1 MAKKLQTKVVEVLLS
16 LIDEP
21 KTMSRMEIDP
31 DYISEL
37 AQSISETGLLQPVL
51 LRPTGDRF
59 EIVAGHCRFLAH
71 RRLDLDSIKAIVKDM
86 TDQEA
91 AVVRATENL
100 SRSDLTPMEEA
111 KNYQELI
118 DVYSMT
124 LEQVGNK
131 FGKTAGTIKRRMD
144 LLKMPPA
151 LQKAVH
157 KGLISMSAAEELWP
171 ISNETD
177 LDYYL
182 LFAVENGCTKEVARQ
197 WCKQWKDSQRHQSEP
212 GVETGGAS
220 SPYEPRPYYLPCDI
234 CNGPEEMEKMVR
246 MTVCPICYKTIKENM

>member
-1 MAKKLQTKVVEVLLS
+1 LCAPLK
-16 LIDEP
+16 
-21 KTMSRMEIDP
+21 
-31 DYISEL
+31 
-37 AQSISETGLLQPVL
+37 
-51 LRPTGDRF
+51 
-59 EIVAGHCRFLAH
+59 
-71 RRLDLDSIKAIVKDM
+71 
-86 TDQEA
+86 
-91 AVVRATENL
+91 NL

-212 GVETGGAS
+212 GVETGGRQVLMNRALIIFLVIS
-220 SPYEPRPYYLPCDI
+220 VMAPRKWKRWS
-234 CNGPEEMEKMVR
+234 G
-246 MTVCPICYKTIKENM
+246 